1 MSSVKKRWLVL
12 TALVAVLCVSL
23 GTILVI
29 RASAPVEPKTVYLL
43 PKPNPARAEILKRA
57 SQPARRT
64 YAPGKSNEVALDN
77 TSDDTELCCDDSS
90 SQEYEFDETLH
101 EISADLKL
109 KRSELDE
116 WAADLNA
123 RYPDLAYAQALVRT
137 YDKLLTQVSDRNEQ
151 LQNRGISENARQK
164 RLAPFVNNL
173 IPSLMKKN
181 RVSELYISL
190 MRENIR
196 GSVELNR
203 YLRANAIMPLPGYL
217 LGEFAG
223 SHHHNH

>member
-1 MSSVKKRWLVL
+1 MSFVKKRWLVL
-12 TALVAVLCVSL
+12 TALVAMLCVSL

-29 RASAPVEPKTVYLL
+29 RASAPVEPKRVYLL
-43 PKPNPARAEILKRA
+43 PKSNPARAEILKRA

-64 YAPGKSNEVALDN
+64 YAPGKSNEVVLDD
-77 TSDDTELCCDDSS
+77 TSDETELCCDDSS
-90 SQEYEFDETLH
+90 SREYEFDEAHH

-116 WAADLNA
+116 WTADLNA
-123 RYPDLAYAQALVRT
+123 QYPDLAYAQALVRT
-137 YDKLLTQVSDRNEQ
+137 YEELLKQVSDRNEQ
-151 LQNRGISENARQK
+151 LQNRGVSENARRK
-164 RLAPFVNNL
+164 RLAPFVKNL
-173 IPSLMKKN
+173 IPSLMKKH
-181 RVSELYISL
+181 RVNELYINL

-223 SHHHNH
+223 SYHHNH